1 MIKKILVDTDVIL
14 DVALDRK
21 PFSGQ
26 SRLVLAM
33 IENNIAMGHVSSNCV
48 ANIYYVLRKLG
59 GDASTRE
66 FIRKILK
73 YMTVISIE
81 HADVMESLSSGM
93 SDFEDAL
100 QNYSAIR
107 NQCSCIVT
115 RNIEDYKSSKLT
127 IYTPNEFI
135 NLYKETI

>member
-59 GDASTRE
+59 GDASTR
-66 FIRKILK
+66 
-73 YMTVISIE
+73 
-81 HADVMESLSSGM
+81 
-93 SDFEDAL
+93 
-100 QNYSAIR
+100 
-107 NQCSCIVT
+107 
-115 RNIEDYKSSKLT
+115 
-127 IYTPNEFI
+127 
-135 NLYKETI
+135 

>member
-1 MIKKILVDTDVIL
+1 MIKKILIDTDVIL

-21 PFSGQ
+21 PFSEK

-33 IENNIAMGHVSSNCV
+33 IENTIAIGHVSSNCV
-48 ANIYYVLRKLG
+48 ANIYYVLRNLG

-93 SDFEDAL
+93 PDFEDAV
-100 QNYSAIR
+100 QNFSAIR

-115 RNIEDYKSSKLT
+115 RNFEDYKSSKLT

-135 NLYKETI
+135 NLYKETL